1 MGDTIVVMGGNSAD
15 DIGVTTVTSAR
26 PVNPKTAEY
35 LVLGE
40 DTWKNLPSMHHER
53 VGATACL
60 LP

>member
-1 MGDTIVVMGGNSAD
+1 MGDTLVAIGGETGQGAQS
-15 DIGVTTVTSAR
+15 
-26 PVNPKTAEY
+26 KTAEY

-40 DTWKNLPSMHHER
+40 DTWKKLPAMHCER